1 MAIVTAVL
9 ADRNGLAR
17 DTCQSEKPVPTPA
30 EHPDMHRRAALRR
43 LGVGSAVTLA
53 GCAGLG
59 SEEEPA
65 SVGESVLVGD
75 DTKRVEY
82 VVRRV
87 QALNALGQTNPRNT
101 AGTWAVV
108 SLRVTNRTT
117 GPLEMTP
124 DPFTLV
130 RGDGREFTPSTSV
143 VPYLGSDGRVQA
155 RGFSFLTL
163 APDSPTD
170 AALAFEVSPGDR
182 YTLRIQPLGTFSF
195 ADAAE
200 IALGKLGSND
210 QSATG
215 TERRTVAGTDTPS

>member
-1 MAIVTAVL
+1 M
-9 ADRNGLAR
+9 N
-17 DTCQSEKPVPTPA
+17 
-30 EHPDMHRRAALRR
+30 RRTALRR
-43 LGVGSAVTLA
+43 LGIGSTVTLT

-59 SEEEPA
+59 GEREPA
-65 SVGESVLVGD
+65 NVGESVLVGD
-75 DTKRVEY
+75 DPKRVEY

-87 QALNALGQTNPRNT
+87 QALSELGQTNPRST
-101 AGTWAVV
+101 AGVWAVV
-108 SLRVTNRTT
+108 SLRLTNRTP
-117 GPLEMTP
+117 GPLELTP

-170 AALAFEVSPGDR
+170 VALVFDVSPGDR
-182 YTLRIQPLGTFSF
+182 YTLRIQPLGTFSL

-200 IALGKLGSND
+200 IALGELGGDDRSP
-210 QSATG
+210 TG
-215 TERRTVAGTDTPS
+215 TPSGTDDGETDRGADAATDTPV

>member
-1 MAIVTAVL
+1 
-9 ADRNGLAR
+9 
-17 DTCQSEKPVPTPA
+17 
-30 EHPDMHRRAALRR
+30 MHRRTALRR
-43 LGVGSAVTLA
+43 LGVGSAVTLG

-65 SVGESVLVGD
+65 GVGESVLVGGD
-75 DTKRVEY
+75 AKRVEY

-87 QALNALGQTNPRNT
+87 QALSELGETNPLST
-101 AGTWAVV
+101 AGVWVVV
-108 SLRVTNRTT
+108 SLRLINRTT
-117 GPLEMTP
+117 TPLEMTP

-130 RGDGREFTPSTSV
+130 RADGREFSPSTSV
-143 VPYLGSDGRVQA
+143 VPYLGGDGRVQA

-170 AALAFEVSPGDR
+170 VALVFEASPGDR

-200 IALGKLGSND
+200 IALGELGSDD
-210 QSATG
+210 QSPTG
-215 TERRTVAGTDTPS
+215 TERETASETDTPP

>member
-1 MAIVTAVL
+1 
-9 ADRNGLAR
+9 
-17 DTCQSEKPVPTPA
+17 
-30 EHPDMHRRAALRR
+30 MHRRTALRR
-43 LGVGSAVTLA
+43 LGVGSAVTVA
-53 GCAGLG
+53 GCAGLD

-75 DTKRVEY
+75 DAKRVEY

-87 QALNALGQTNPRNT
+87 QALDELGQTNPRDT
-101 AGTWAVV
+101 AGIWAVV
-108 SLRVTNRTT
+108 SLRLINRTT

-143 VPYLGSDGRVQA
+143 TPYLSSDGRVQA

-170 AALAFEVSPGDR
+170 VALAFEVSPGDR

-200 IALGKLGSND
+200 IALGELGSDD
-210 QSATG
+210 QSPTG
-215 TERRTVAGTDTPS
+215 TEREATDETDTPT